1 MHLSICWYL
10 LHSLSQSGWDGF
22 LAIVPVAHYSCPLK
36 SLKIVL
42 GLEVAAW
49 HCWNDL
55 CIHVHDKIHAMY
67 DHHTV
72 SHLAT
77 SMDGLFKA
85 LYTTT
90 LLSRACKLREL
101 CISLGHTK
109 FRWLSWNRLW
119 GIRFLNLSLNVCFLQ
134 WHDKHHNQMQL
145 MQKMTYHFLN
155 DFH

>member
-1 MHLSICWYL
+1 M
-10 LHSLSQSGWDGF
+10 
-22 LAIVPVAHYSCPLK
+22 PVAHYSCPLK
-36 SLKIVL
+36 SLKIVAVHPSVAELLL

-85 LYTTT
+85 LNTTT

-109 FRWLSWNRLW
+109 FRWLS
-119 GIRFLNLSLNVCFLQ
+119 
-134 WHDKHHNQMQL
+134 
-145 MQKMTYHFLN
+145 
-155 DFH
+155 